1 MDIHIVYYPR
11 KRWCNAWAII
21 TEDFKTTAAA
31 LPRLVEDTVMDR
43 ALTVGRED
51 LAAAGLRLLLLW
63 CFSF

>member
-1 MDIHIVYYPR
+1 MYYPR

-51 LAAAGLRLLLLW
+51 LAAAGLRLL
-63 CFSF
+63 